1 MHWSNRRDRFVGLQ
15 QLQREGAVHREMDRF
30 VEELVE
36 AGGPGDLPEKD
47 GRHASVVGFCPCQR
61 DKCFSFDAVHEPHL
75 VILCDCSDW

>member
-1 MHWSNRRDRFVGLQ
+1 MCAASSNRRDRFVGLQ
-15 QLQREGAVHREMDRF
+15 QLQRYIEMDRS

-47 GRHASVVGFCPCQR
+47 GRPASVVGFCPCQR